1 MTDIF
6 LSQSQDGSITGGRA
20 RCVALL
26 HTLKKVVG
34 AFEVPGDETYA
45 HALTAKINAV
55 VQILQN
61 ARPMSVSMG
70 NAVKSLKTHLARMSE
85 EAAAVA
91 IDQPV
96 TSVENDFVALKK
108 KTMAHLEYFEQEKV
122 LKAGRSIVEH
132 GSNEIVD
139 GDVVLTYG
147 QSHHT
152 FEILKES
159 WVAKKTSFKV
169 IVVDSKSTHEGLFQL
184 KKLMKHGIPVAYTT
198 LKGLDYVLR
207 KAGVTKV
214 LLGAA
219 AVLANGAVVSR
230 CGSSLVAATANDAR
244 VPVLVAAETC
254 KFHERVQLDAVAW
267 NELGDVDDLVFGL
280 CSARDTHMRRA
291 FRVSKGN
298 SSGVGVA
305 GGKTSP
311 GDAGDGG
318 TLNDPVSVLPGD
330 ATNTTAAS
338 NSAAAPIACHANHPS
353 LSVIHLKYDTIPAF
367 LVTKIVCESGAVAP
381 TDVPS
386 FLR

>member
-1 MTDIF
+1 
-6 LSQSQDGSITGGRA
+6 
-20 RCVALL
+20 VALL

-159 WVAKKTSFKV
+159 WVVKKTSFKV

-184 KKLMKHGIPVAYTT
+184 KKLMKHGVPVAYTT

-291 FRVSKGN
+291 FRASKGN

-318 TLNDPVSVLPGD
+318 TLNDPVSMLPGD
-330 ATNTTAAS
+330 AKNTTAAS